1 LNILILVVFLLFG
14 FLSDS
19 LPAGAGDIVIKGP
32 VVTRFVVEK
41 NIHPQSKTIEIG
53 WWMKRK
59 EGWHTYWDSPGDV
72 GLPPTLE
79 WDLPEGI
86 TFRSMLYAPPQ
97 LVKMFK
103 VFAHGHRGETL
114 FVCNFNVERDL
125 HEDEELIFKA
135 KSSWLA
141 CYTTCL
147 PTHANMQISIPV
159 KSKTEIDTEWDQHF
173 QKFWR
178 EHPQKRKPVGCHNA
192 RHLFAPKR
200 MGKKNMPLF
209 VFHVLIILN
218 CRLSVFLRTGV
229 LFVLI
234 SFKFQS
240 VFSGEMIKTYSRF
253 QWNCPIGGIVI
264 KRNYRGFFI
273 AQMVGLKRPAIF
285 MKLLCPFVEFYNW
298 RLGNLHFL

>member
-1 LNILILVVFLLFG
+1 MNILILVVFLLFG

-178 EHPQKRKPVGCHNA
+178 EQPAKAKASWLSQCQAFIRSEKNGEKEYAVIRFPCPDNTQLPTFRFFTHGRFVRSNIFQV
-192 RHLFAPKR
+192 PKR
-200 MGKKNMPLF
+200 IFRRNDKDLLEISMELSYWRDSNQKELSGLLYRSDGWPEETSNFYEITLPL
-209 VFHVLIILN
+209 
-218 CRLSVFLRTGV
+218 R
-229 LFVLI
+229 
-234 SFKFQS
+234 
-240 VFSGEMIKTYSRF
+240 
-253 QWNCPIGGIVI
+253 
-264 KRNYRGFFI
+264 
-273 AQMVGLKRPAIF
+273 
-285 MKLLCPFVEFYNW
+285 
-298 RLGNLHFL
+298 

>member
-1 LNILILVVFLLFG
+1 MNILFVVVFLFFG
-14 FLSDS
+14 FLSDP
-19 LPAGAGDIVIKGP
+19 LRAGAGNVVTKGP
-32 VVTRFVVEK
+32 VTTRFVVEK
-41 NIHPQSKTIEIG
+41 NLHPQSKTIQIG

-125 HEDEELIFKA
+125 HEGEELIFKA
-135 KSSWLA
+135 KSSWLV

-159 KSKTEIDTEWDQHF
+159 NSKTEIDSKWGQHF

-178 EHPQKRKPVGCHNA
+178 EQPAKANA
-192 RHLFAPKR
+192 SWLSHCQAFIRSEKNGEKEYAVIRFPCPGNTRLPTFRFFTHGRFVRSNIFQVPKR
-200 MGKKNMPLF
+200 IFRRNDKDLLEISMELSYWRDSNQKELSGLLYRSDGWPEETSNFYEITLPL
-209 VFHVLIILN
+209 
-218 CRLSVFLRTGV
+218 R
-229 LFVLI
+229 
-234 SFKFQS
+234 
-240 VFSGEMIKTYSRF
+240 
-253 QWNCPIGGIVI
+253 
-264 KRNYRGFFI
+264 
-273 AQMVGLKRPAIF
+273 
-285 MKLLCPFVEFYNW
+285 
-298 RLGNLHFL
+298 